1 MDLLSRAVFG
11 LLLTLLVTGCG
22 GGTVSAESVVR
33 AWNEEVNAGDN
44 EAAAELF
51 AEGARVVQVGRARRL
66 VTRADA
72 VSWNASL
79 PCSARIV
86 SLSAREDTVTAVF
99 VLADR
104 ETSPCDGPGARA
116 TTVFRVRDGKI
127 VLWQQ
132 VSSRRPTDVA

>member
-1 MDLLSRAVFG
+1 MDLPSRAVFG
-11 LLLTLLVTGCG
+11 LILTLLVAGCG
-22 GGTVSAESVVR
+22 GGTVSPESVVR

-66 VTRADA
+66 VTREDA
-72 VSWNASL
+72 VAWNASL

-86 SLSAREDTVTAVF
+86 SLSAREETVTAVF

-116 TTVFRVRDGKI
+116 TTVFRVREGKI
-127 VLWQQ
+127 VLWHQ
-132 VSSRRPTDVA
+132 VASTRPSGVA